1 MVPWGGVCGG
11 DLGGVA
17 VDPGGGG
24 GGDVQGAGV
33 ILGPPDGLL
42 PDALVLVCGGARQA
56 GGVDHLHAPDV
67 DILLCPEVHPGVE
80 GLGPGGRL
88 LEDGGDGVE
97 DADLLGV
104 RGGDHHRGPA
114 GGKGGPRDREL
125 AAGGPDGHLGGVLV
139 LVLRQVINA
148 PHVPGVE
155 LLELLQGPLGIPVGK
170 GPHGL
175 GGAVVGLEG
184 QALGGRGPGE
194 AEVHTVGRTL
204 DAVVAGVLPIAPAD
218 GPAGG
223 LAQVFPPGGRAH
235 RHTGA
240 GLQGG
245 RAGQRDHETQDQSDR
260 QKN

>member
-1 MVPWGGVCGG
+1 MAIFRGTLQSRPMN
-11 DLGGVA
+11 DLHT
-17 VDPGGGG
+17 P
-24 GGDVQGAGV
+24 
-33 ILGPPDGLL
+33 
-42 PDALVLVCGGARQA
+42 
-56 GGVDHLHAPDV
+56 
-67 DILLCPEVHPGVE
+67 DILIFFRSEIHPGVE

-88 LEDGGDGVE
+88 LEDGHNRII
-97 DADLLGV
+97 DANLLGV

-114 GGKGGPRDREL
+114 GGEGGSGDGEL

-139 LVLRQVINA
+139 LVLGQIINA

-155 LLELLQGPLGIPVGK
+155 FFELLQTTLGIAVGE
-170 GPHGL
+170 GPHGV
-175 GGAVVGLEG
+175 GGTVVGLEG

-204 DAVVAGVLPIAPAD
+204 DAVVAGVLPVAPAD

-223 LAQVFPPGGRAH
+223 LAQVLSPGGRAH
-235 RHTGA
+235 RHAGA